1 MLKNALSNGYSSQ
14 VRGWLFIDGV
24 QLGLAQVG
32 PDFCIL
38 REPLSSQLSIAD
50 AQEAELIIEVDG
62 DQRTILVNLS
72 LNHSSSPQKLH
83 FSPVSGSHAEI
94 RQ

>member
-14 VRGWLFIDGV
+14 VRGWLVIDGV
-24 QLGLAQVG
+24 QLGLAQIG

-38 REPLSSQLSIAD
+38 REPLSSQLLIAYP
-50 AQEAELIIEVDG
+50 QPAELIIEVDG
-62 DQRTILVNLS
+62 DQRTVVVNLS

-83 FSPVSGSHAEI
+83 FLPVRGSLAEI

>member
-1 MLKNALSNGYSSQ
+1 MLKNALSSGYLSQ

-38 REPLSSQLSIAD
+38 RKPLS
-50 AQEAELIIEVDG
+50 
-62 DQRTILVNLS
+62 
-72 LNHSSSPQKLH
+72 P
-83 FSPVSGSHAEI
+83 P
-94 RQ
+94 